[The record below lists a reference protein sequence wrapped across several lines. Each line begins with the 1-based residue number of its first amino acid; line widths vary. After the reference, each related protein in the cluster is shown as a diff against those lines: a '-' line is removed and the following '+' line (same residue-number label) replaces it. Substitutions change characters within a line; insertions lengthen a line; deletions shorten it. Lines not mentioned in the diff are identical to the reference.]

1 MVRSMTGYGRA
12 QQERGGRD
20 ITIEI
25 KSVNARYFEYSSRM
39 PRSFAF
45 LDDRLKRLV
54 GGAISRGKTEL
65 ALTIVNVGAPEASI
79 SVNLELA
86 KSYLEAMRAMSDAL
100 GVQDD
105 VAVSTLARF
114 SDVFTTRRVETN
126 EEQLWQ
132 DVRAVAEAAVEN
144 FIAMR
149 AAEGEKLKADILSRL
164 ETLERAV
171 GEVEE
176 MSARRVP
183 LYKEKLYA
191 RLQALLA
198 DTAVDEA
205 RILTEA
211 AIFADKTA
219 VDEETVR
226 LRSHL
231 RQYRDILELG
241 EPVGRKL
248 DFLTQEMN
256 RETNTIG
263 SKAQELEITRKVV
276 DMKAEIEQIREQI
289 QNIEGRRGAGTQSVC
304 RGRWP
309 AASAAAGSA
318 RPRRKKM
325 KLINIGFGNMVS
337 ANRLIAIVSPESAPI
352 KRIVQE
358 ARDKGALIDATY
370 GRRTRAVIITD
381 SDHVILSAVQPET
394 VANRLNDEE
403 DDGEMDEDE

>member
-45 LDDRLKRLV
+45 LDDRLKKLV

-65 ALTIVNVGAPEASI
+65 ALTVVNTGAQQVSI
-79 SVNLELA
+79 SVDLELA
-86 KSYLEAMRAMSDAL
+86 QSYLNAMRAMSDTL
-100 GVQDD
+100 GVRDD
-105 VAVSTLARF
+105 ITAATLARF
-114 SDVFTTRRVETN
+114 SDIFTMRRVETD

-164 ETLERAV
+164 DYLERAV

-183 LYKEKLYA
+183 QYREKLYA

-198 DTAVDEA
+198 DSAIDEA
-205 RILTEA
+205 RIVTEA

-231 RQYRDILELG
+231 RQYRDILESS

-276 DMKAEIEQIREQI
+276 DMKAEIEKIREQI
-289 QNIEGRRGAGTQSVC
+289 QNLE
-304 RGRWP
+304 
-309 AASAAAGSA
+309 
-318 RPRRKKM
+318 
-325 KLINIGFGNMVS
+325 
-337 ANRLIAIVSPESAPI
+337 
-352 KRIVQE
+352 
-358 ARDKGALIDATY
+358 
-370 GRRTRAVIITD
+370 
-381 SDHVILSAVQPET
+381 
-394 VANRLNDEE
+394 
-403 DDGEMDEDE
+403 

>member
-45 LDDRLKRLV
+45 LDDRLKKLV

-65 ALTIVNVGAPEASI
+65 ALTVVNVGAPEASI
-79 SVNLELA
+79 SVNMELA
-86 KSYLEAMRAMSDAL
+86 KSYLDAIRAMSDML

-105 VAVSTLARF
+105 VTASTLTRF
-114 SDVFTTRRVETN
+114 SDVFTTRKAETD

-132 DVRAVAEAAVEN
+132 DVRAVAEAAVGN
-144 FIAMR
+144 FVAMR

-164 ETLERAV
+164 ETLETAV

-176 MSARRVP
+176 MSACRVP
-183 LYKEKLYA
+183 QYQEKLYA
-191 RLQALLA
+191 RLQSLLA
-198 DTAVDEA
+198 DTGIDEA
-205 RILTEA
+205 RLLTEA

-231 RQYRDILELG
+231 RQYRDILELN

-263 SKAQELEITRKVV
+263 SKAQDLEITRKVV
-276 DMKAEIEQIREQI
+276 DMKAEIEKIREQI
-289 QNIEGRRGAGTQSVC
+289 QNIE
-304 RGRWP
+304 
-309 AASAAAGSA
+309 
-318 RPRRKKM
+318 
-325 KLINIGFGNMVS
+325 
-337 ANRLIAIVSPESAPI
+337 
-352 KRIVQE
+352 
-358 ARDKGALIDATY
+358 
-370 GRRTRAVIITD
+370 
-381 SDHVILSAVQPET
+381 
-394 VANRLNDEE
+394 
-403 DDGEMDEDE
+403 

>member
-1 MVRSMTGYGRA
+1 MTGYGRA

-65 ALTIVNVGAPEASI
+65 ALTVANVGVQEASI
-79 SVNLELA
+79 SVNMELA
-86 KSYLEAMRAMSDAL
+86 KSYLEAMRAMGDAL
-100 GVQDD
+100 GVRDD

-114 SDVFTTRRVETN
+114 SDVFTMRRVETD

-164 ETLERAV
+164 DALECAV

-191 RLQALLA
+191 RLQSLLA
-198 DTAVDEA
+198 DTGIDEA

-231 RQYRDILELG
+231 RQYRDILELD

-263 SKAQELEITRKVV
+263 SKAQELEITCKVV
-276 DMKAEIEQIREQI
+276 DMKAEIEKIREQI
-289 QNIEGRRGAGTQSVC
+289 QNIE
-304 RGRWP
+304 
-309 AASAAAGSA
+309 
-318 RPRRKKM
+318 
-325 KLINIGFGNMVS
+325 
-337 ANRLIAIVSPESAPI
+337 
-352 KRIVQE
+352 
-358 ARDKGALIDATY
+358 
-370 GRRTRAVIITD
+370 
-381 SDHVILSAVQPET
+381 
-394 VANRLNDEE
+394 
-403 DDGEMDEDE
+403 

>member
-65 ALTIVNVGAPEASI
+65 ALTVANVGVQEASI
-79 SVNLELA
+79 SVNMELA
-86 KSYLEAMRAMSDAL
+86 KSYLEAMRAMGDAL
-100 GVQDD
+100 GVRDD

-114 SDVFTTRRVETN
+114 SDVFTMRRVETD

-164 ETLERAV
+164 DALECAV

-191 RLQALLA
+191 RLQSLLA
-198 DTAVDEA
+198 DTGIDEA

-231 RQYRDILELG
+231 RQYRDILELD

-263 SKAQELEITRKVV
+263 SKALELEITRLVV
-276 DMKAEIEQIREQI
+276 DIKAEIEKIREQI
-289 QNIEGRRGAGTQSVC
+289 QNIE
-304 RGRWP
+304 
-309 AASAAAGSA
+309 
-318 RPRRKKM
+318 
-325 KLINIGFGNMVS
+325 
-337 ANRLIAIVSPESAPI
+337 
-352 KRIVQE
+352 
-358 ARDKGALIDATY
+358 
-370 GRRTRAVIITD
+370 
-381 SDHVILSAVQPET
+381 
-394 VANRLNDEE
+394 
-403 DDGEMDEDE
+403 

>member
-45 LDDRLKRLV
+45 LDDRLKKLV
-54 GGAISRGKTEL
+54 GSAISRGKTEL
-65 ALTIVNVGAPEASI
+65 ALTVVNVSAPEASI
-79 SVNLELA
+79 SVNMELA
-86 KSYLEAMRAMSDAL
+86 QSYLDAIRSMSDTL
-100 GVQDD
+100 GVRDD
-105 VAVSTLARF
+105 VTASTLTRF
-114 SDVFTTRRVETN
+114 SDVFTTRKAETD

-144 FIAMR
+144 FVAMR

-164 ETLERAV
+164 EYLERAV

-176 MSARRVP
+176 MSAGRVP
-183 LYKEKLYA
+183 QYQEKLYA
-191 RLQALLA
+191 RLQSLLA
-198 DTAVDEA
+198 DTGIDEA

-231 RQYRDILELG
+231 RQYRDILELN

-263 SKAQELEITRKVV
+263 SKAQDLEITRKVV
-276 DMKAEIEQIREQI
+276 DMKAEIEKIREQI
-289 QNIEGRRGAGTQSVC
+289 QNIE
-304 RGRWP
+304 
-309 AASAAAGSA
+309 
-318 RPRRKKM
+318 
-325 KLINIGFGNMVS
+325 
-337 ANRLIAIVSPESAPI
+337 
-352 KRIVQE
+352 
-358 ARDKGALIDATY
+358 
-370 GRRTRAVIITD
+370 
-381 SDHVILSAVQPET
+381 
-394 VANRLNDEE
+394 
-403 DDGEMDEDE
+403 

>member
-45 LDDRLKRLV
+45 LDDRLKKLV
-54 GGAISRGKTEL
+54 SGAISRGKTEL
-65 ALTIVNVGAPEASI
+65 ALTVVNVSAPEASI

-86 KSYLEAMRAMSDAL
+86 QSYLDAIRTMSDTL
-100 GVQDD
+100 GVRDD
-105 VAVSTLARF
+105 VTASTLTRF
-114 SDVFTTRRVETN
+114 SDVFTTRKAETD

-132 DVRAVAEAAVEN
+132 DVRAVAVAAVEN
-144 FIAMR
+144 FVSMR

-171 GEVEE
+171 GEVEA
-176 MSARRVP
+176 MSAQRVP
-183 LYKEKLYA
+183 QYQEKLYA
-191 RLQALLA
+191 RLQSLLA
-198 DTAVDEA
+198 DTSIDEA

-231 RQYRDILELG
+231 RQYRDILELS

-263 SKAQELEITRKVV
+263 SKAQDLEITRKVV
-276 DMKAEIEQIREQI
+276 DMKAEIEKIREQI
-289 QNIEGRRGAGTQSVC
+289 QNIE
-304 RGRWP
+304 
-309 AASAAAGSA
+309 
-318 RPRRKKM
+318 
-325 KLINIGFGNMVS
+325 
-337 ANRLIAIVSPESAPI
+337 
-352 KRIVQE
+352 
-358 ARDKGALIDATY
+358 
-370 GRRTRAVIITD
+370 
-381 SDHVILSAVQPET
+381 
-394 VANRLNDEE
+394 
-403 DDGEMDEDE
+403 

>member
-45 LDDRLKRLV
+45 LDDRLKKLV
-54 GGAISRGKTEL
+54 GGSISRGKTEL
-65 ALTIVNVGAPEASI
+65 ALTVVNVSAPEASI
-79 SVNLELA
+79 SVNMELA
-86 KSYLEAMRAMSDAL
+86 QSYLDAIRAMSDTL
-100 GVQDD
+100 GVRDD
-105 VAVSTLARF
+105 VTASTLTRF
-114 SDVFTTRRVETN
+114 SDVFTTRKAETD

-144 FIAMR
+144 FVAMR
-149 AAEGEKLKADILSRL
+149 AAEGDKLKADILSRL
-164 ETLERAV
+164 GYLERAV

-176 MSARRVP
+176 MSAGRVP
-183 LYKEKLYA
+183 QYQEKLYA
-191 RLQALLA
+191 RLQSLLA
-198 DTAVDEA
+198 DTGIDEA

-231 RQYRDILELG
+231 RQYRDILELN

-263 SKAQELEITRKVV
+263 SKAQDLEITRKVV
-276 DMKAEIEQIREQI
+276 DMKAEIEKIREQI
-289 QNIEGRRGAGTQSVC
+289 QNIE
-304 RGRWP
+304 
-309 AASAAAGSA
+309 
-318 RPRRKKM
+318 
-325 KLINIGFGNMVS
+325 
-337 ANRLIAIVSPESAPI
+337 
-352 KRIVQE
+352 
-358 ARDKGALIDATY
+358 
-370 GRRTRAVIITD
+370 
-381 SDHVILSAVQPET
+381 
-394 VANRLNDEE
+394 
-403 DDGEMDEDE
+403 